1 MIILETD
8 LKKKKKDHMINQG
21 DILLAMEQNYLWSLL
36 YLEPL
41 TVWQSAEGGITTD
54 FANIPL
60 SAGKSGESGPLRLEI
75 DNLGKSVIMESCL
88 IL

>member
-1 MIILETD
+1 
-8 LKKKKKDHMINQG
+8 MINQR
-21 DILLAMEQNYLWSLL
+21 DILLAMEQNYLWRMLC
-36 YLEPL
+36 LEPL
-41 TVWQSAEGGITTD
+41 TVWQGGEGGITTD
-54 FANIPL
+54 YGKIPL

>member
-1 MIILETD
+1 M
-8 LKKKKKDHMINQG
+8 
-21 DILLAMEQNYLWSLL
+21 
-36 YLEPL
+36 EPL
-41 TVWQSAEGGITTD
+41 TVWQGAEGGITTD